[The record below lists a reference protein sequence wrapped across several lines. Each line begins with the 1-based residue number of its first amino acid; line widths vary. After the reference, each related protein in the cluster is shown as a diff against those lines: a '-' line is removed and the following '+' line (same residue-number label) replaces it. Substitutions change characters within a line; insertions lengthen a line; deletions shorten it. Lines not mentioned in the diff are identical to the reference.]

1 MKKKRFFKL
10 FSISLLIILIT
21 IPLRASAQNRPKIG
35 LVLSGGGAKGL
46 AHIGVIKVLEELN
59 IPVDYVTGT
68 SMGSIIGGLYATGYN
83 AQTLNSAVK
92 AINWD
97 KIFIDQLKLNELSM
111 DEKEDEGKYFVS
123 IPVKNYG
130 LAVPQGFIDG
140 QKLSKLLIKLT
151 NPVENI
157 SDFSKLPRPFL
168 CIATDIVTGK
178 PVELTHGYLPEAMRA
193 SMAIPSIMT
202 PIKIDGQLLVD
213 GGITVNF
220 PVQQVKTMGADIII
234 GVDVGAPLYKEDE
247 LTSLFRIMEQAT
259 SFTNDEATKKARKM
273 CDILITPNIE
283 GISSASFDIPENI
296 IKRGEIAARQQYAQL
311 LKLSNRL
318 KKYHT
323 PEKKITPPVI
333 PDSFYISQ
341 IKIEGLEKV
350 SKELVTGKLNIKI
363 GDIVTRENV
372 ENAVNEVYSS
382 RYFKRV
388 IYRLKQDSPDTGTKL
403 ILKVEEKTLDKFRVG
418 LHYDT
423 ELKSALLLNTTLRN
437 VWINGSK
444 FKIDARLSTNPN
456 IIASYFY
463 YTGESPGIRIGTI
476 LNWGEMTVPDYNYE
490 SEKIANADLEKGSGE
505 LQIQTLFNKSMEAIL
520 GAKLDLNYID
530 YITTKKNDQGNDEKY
545 VIKESAGMFNFSATL
560 LYNSL
565 NKVVYPTSGILASIK
580 GEYIP
585 LSSNDLST
593 VLSDIEEDASS
604 LLTRNFS
611 RASFRYKQYFPI
623 GKRFTIQANIRSG
636 FTTTDKAPLSY
647 LFFIGGL
654 SRESDSFIPF
664 EGINFLGIKARNFFT
679 GGLLFQWEPFN
690 DKYIILS
697 GKMGRSTH
705 NKFSDLIDIDSF
717 YGYGVSIGMDSFI
730 GPIAVVFSGG
740 THVSGMLTY
749 FTIGYNF

>member
-1 MKKKRFFKL
+1 MSKIWVFKL
-10 FSISLLIILIT
+10 LIISLLIFT
-21 IPLRASAQNRPKIG
+21 ISIPVKAAEGKRPKIG

-46 AHIGVIKVLEELN
+46 AHIGVIKVIEELN
-59 IPVDYVTGT
+59 IPIDYVTGT

-83 AQTLNSAVK
+83 ASTLDSTVK
-92 AINWD
+92 AINWSN
-97 KIFIDQLKLNELSM
+97 IFIDNLPLNELSM

-130 LAVPQGFIDG
+130 LAVPQGFING
-140 QKLSKLLIKLT
+140 QKLSELLIKLT
-151 NPVENI
+151 NPVEDI
-157 SDFSKLPRPFL
+157 TDFSKLPRPFL

-178 PVELTHGYLPEAMRA
+178 PVELTHGYLPEALRA

-202 PIKIDGQLLVD
+202 PIKIDGRLLVD

-220 PVQQVKTMGADIII
+220 PVQQVKELGADIII

-273 CDILITPNIE
+273 CNILITPNIE

-296 IKRGEIAARQQYAQL
+296 IQRGELAARKQYNQL
-311 LKLSNRL
+311 LELANKL
-318 KKYHT
+318 KKYET
-323 PEKKITPPVI
+323 GEKKITLPTL
-333 PDSFYISQ
+333 PDSFYISR
-341 IKIEGLEKV
+341 IKIDGLEKV
-350 SKELVTGKLNIKI
+350 SKDLITGKLNIHS
-363 GDIVTRENV
+363 GETVTRKKV

-388 IYRLKQDSPDTGTKL
+388 IYRLKEDSTGRGTEL

-423 ELKSALLLNTTLRN
+423 DLKSALLINTTLRN

-456 IIASYFY
+456 VSASYFY
-463 YTGESPGIRIGTI
+463 YTGKSPGIRMGTI
-476 LNWGEMTVPDYNYE
+476 LNWGQLTVPDYNYE
-490 SEKIANADLEKGSGE
+490 NKKIASAELEKASGE
-505 LQIQTLFNKSMEAIL
+505 VQLQALFNKSMAFIL
-520 GAKLDLNYID
+520 GAKVDLNFID
-530 YITTKKNDQGNDEKY
+530 YITTKKNDLGIEEKF
-545 VIKESAGMFNFSATL
+545 VIQESAGMLNFSATL

-565 NKVVYPTSGILASIK
+565 NKPVYPTNGIFANIK

-585 LSSNDLST
+585 LTSADLST
-593 VLSDIEEDASS
+593 LLSDVEKAASIFVNM
-604 LLTRNFS
+604 NFG

-623 GKRFTIQANIRSG
+623 VKRFTLQANIRTG

-654 SRESDSFIPF
+654 ARETDSFVPF
-664 EGINFLGIKARNFFT
+664 EGVNFLGIKARNFFT
-679 GGLLFQWEPFN
+679 GGLLMQWEPFN

-697 GKMGRSTH
+697 AKMGRSTSD
-705 NKFSDLIDIDSF
+705 KFTDLININSF
-717 YGYGVSIGMDSFI
+717 YGYGVSVGMDTFI
-730 GPIAVVFSGG
+730 GPISLVFSGG
-740 THVSGMLTY
+740 THVKGMLTY